1 MTRDEVK
8 KIIAIMATTY
18 PNYKPGDLKQTV
30 DIWEMMLDE
39 YSYQEISVALKAYI
53 LSDTSGFAPSI
64 GQLTTRVHETRRLVK
79 GDDLT
84 ELEAW
89 ALVYKAICNS
99 TYNSESEYEKLPEP
113 VKKAVGNAANL
124 REWASMDIDTVQSV
138 EQSHF
143 IRVYR
148 AEVEKAKRVE
158 VMPSEIRN
166 RIATT
171 VNMMIGEKEDAGE
184 NEL

>member
-8 KIIAIMATTY
+8 KIIGIMGMTY
-18 PNYKPGDLKQTV
+18 PNYKPEDLKQTV
-30 DIWEMMLDE
+30 DVWEMMLSE
-39 YSYQEISVALKAYI
+39 YNYTEISLALKAYI

-64 GQLTTRVHETRRLVK
+64 GQLTTRVHETRRLEK
-79 GDDLT
+79 GDELT

-99 TYNSESEYEKLPEP
+99 TYNSDSEFEKLPDA
-113 VKKAVGNAANL
+113 VKKAVGSPANL

-148 AEVEKAKRVE
+148 AEVERSKKID

-166 RIATT
+166 RIGTT
-171 VNMMIGEKEDAGE
+171 VNMMIGEKE
-184 NEL
+184 